1 MLFVALSYYRRRPKT
16 YLKCAQIPPTHQAV
30 MGATADIGDKRGVM
44 FKVIRM
50 IRPTIIVA
58 LVMGLILGCSS
69 LQIRDRMQE
78 FEDANRAYR
87 QAVSW
92 SEYVVAATFLKS
104 GDQDQEKL
112 AADIEYLNNFRV
124 TAYEPR
130 LLTVVEKD
138 VRIRQVVKISYFR
151 KDDLVV
157 KSASDDQLWEYDPEK
172 RTWLLTTGFPKL
184 N

>member
-1 MLFVALSYYRRRPKT
+1 MMHPRIVVVLV
-16 YLKCAQIPPTHQAV
+16 
-30 MGATADIGDKRGVM
+30 IGLMV
-44 FKVIRM
+44 
-50 IRPTIIVA
+50 
-58 LVMGLILGCSS
+58 GCSS
-69 LQIRDRMQE
+69 LQLRDPMKD
-78 FEDANRAYR
+78 FDDTNRAYR
-87 QAVSW
+87 QAISW

-104 GDQDQEKL
+104 GDQEQEKV
-112 AADIEYLNNFRV
+112 AADIEHLNNFRV

-172 RTWLLTTGFPKL
+172 RSWLLTTGFPKF